1 MVDIYFAQIRED
13 SRVERRLV
21 RQTGAERIV
30 CIGSGGCTAF
40 SLLDDAVSQVIV
52 VDANP
57 AQCAL
62 IELKAAAILELDRD
76 DFLAFIGERPTT
88 RRNAIYADI
97 RPALSGP
104 ARRYWDSHGDRILAG
119 INRSGVTE
127 RYYDFVGRNIRASV
141 IAQDVIEELLSCDD
155 IEVQHNLYR
164 RHFETGAWR
173 DAMRILLSKQ
183 SNLSF
188 YPAFWYAHAQERD
201 FENLL
206 MPLLTAEL
214 TEKPAVGNYFIAQI
228 LLGHYL
234 DPDAGG
240 APHYLSA
247 EGYESARRNM
257 AKLDL
262 QKKPIQHVLAQE
274 QGIDAFFLSN
284 IFDWGKAAH
293 ARAVW
298 EGILGAC
305 SDGATFLIRH
315 MYQRSTVP
323 SQTFPSLHVDADLSE
338 ACRRQERSMLYRH
351 IQVGTITSEG

>member
-21 RQTGAERIV
+21 KQTGAERIV

-40 SLLDDAVSQVIV
+40 SLLDDAVSQVVV

-62 IELKAAAILELDRD
+62 IELKAAAILELERD

-88 RRNAIYADI
+88 RRGAIYTDI
-97 RPALSGP
+97 RSALSGP
-104 ARRYWDSHGDRILAG
+104 ARRYWDSQSERVLAG
-119 INRSGVTE
+119 INKSGVTE
-127 RYYDFVGRNIRASV
+127 RYYDFIGRNVRASV
-141 IAQDVIEELLSCDD
+141 IAEDVIEELLTCED
-155 IEVQHNLYR
+155 IEMQRDLYR
-164 RHFETGAWR
+164 RHFDTSLWR

-206 MPLLTAEL
+206 MPLLIAEL
-214 TEKPAVGNYFIAQI
+214 TEKSAFGNYFISQL
-228 LLGHYL
+228 LLGRYL

-240 APHYLSA
+240 APHYLSTD
-247 EGYESARRNM
+247 GYQSARRNM

-274 QGIDAFFLSN
+274 HGIDAFFLSN

-293 ARAVW
+293 AQAVW

-305 SDGATFLIRH
+305 SDGATFLFRN
-315 MYQRSTVP
+315 MYQRSEVP
-323 SQTFPSLHVDADLSE
+323 SHTFPNIHVDADLSE
-338 ACRRQERSMLYRH
+338 ICRQQERSMLYRH